1 MEYIDKVRNLLDR
14 IVKVL
19 RFHEIE
25 ADLIRRFKDMFYG
38 LMPDVITVQGDQHE
52 ASLRIEIQPL
62 LRDKEFNELI
72 CAIES
77 FIARKTKR
85 TIAIEE
91 IELKLTNI
99 TGADLELGGLR
110 CDEQTASYLHGESG
124 EDYYAIVIF
133 YYG

>member
-1 MEYIDKVRNLLDR
+1 MEYIDKIRNLLDH

-19 RFHEIE
+19 EFQEIE

-38 LMPDVITVQGDQHE
+38 LVPDVITVQEDQHE
-52 ASLRIEIQPL
+52 ASLRIEVQLL
-62 LRDKEFNELI
+62 LRDKELNELI

-77 FIARKTKR
+77 VIARKTKR
-85 TIAIEE
+85 TISIEE

-110 CDEQTASYLHGESG
+110 CDERTASYLHGESG

-133 YYG
+133 YYK